1 MPERLQLTKNAQFFR
16 IGSPLS
22 DEIVQEVLDAAAD
35 NITLD
40 GEFII
45 DSFRQERL
53 LEEQEFSFVYSVKV
67 FPSTRP
73 VYFLDDDFEDIVH
86 AFILVIEVDNYI
98 AILKKSCANISD
110 TLEKY
115 FTLIGS
121 KEFSSSFSDEDV
133 EFQKMA
139 LRNMTISDRAMRTRS
154 YEAANLKGL
163 LSTHS
168 AGRSIPFY
176 FKLRQGSTT
185 KSISGSGRV
194 VESSSRESIDDI
206 GVWVRDQINLIES
219 PTSNNFLDAF
229 ASKIELSDV
238 LELTKPNAILIES
251 SSLFERIEKDD
262 LTLAYKTRKGKKVS
276 VSSRIFKKIECA
288 LEPVYELD
296 DELSIVGGDNSS
308 WVRENK
314 KTLTLHSKTLSK
326 FRVVENGKEITLQ
339 KFIIK
344 NGLYSITFDDPK
356 YMYFMGSC
364 FEDSSGV
371 SEIDNILEIL
381 QPMNDM
387 SKVRS
392 EKGKFD
398 KSASRFSED
407 SMFSLVEAVHK
418 NDDYIFCDDLGDEW
432 ADHITFNKKDSN
444 ICFVHSKH
452 GDPSTSASNLHDV
465 VGQGI
470 KNLGNMYFGMDLMLS
485 KLNNSLS
492 YNYKSSSGIETNIAR
507 IRKGDPD
514 QFEGFVNNLLKDYK
528 LNRRCVLSCS
538 FISKSDVEREFLKIK
553 NKAPVRGHVTQLFWI
568 ISSFAHAAKDM
579 NTIPLIYCNK

>member
-22 DEIVQEVLDAAAD
+22 DETVQEVLDAAAD

-53 LEEQEFSFVYSVKV
+53 LDDQEFSFVYSVKV

-98 AILKKSCANISD
+98 AIVKKSCANISD

-238 LELTKPNAILIES
+238 LELTKPNAVLIES

-262 LTLAYKTRKGKKVS
+262 LTLAYKARKGKKVS
-276 VSSRIFKKIECA
+276 VSSRIFKKLECA
-288 LEPVYELD
+288 LESVYELD
-296 DELSIVGGDNSS
+296 DELNIVGGDNSS
-308 WVRENK
+308 WVRKNK

-381 QPMNDM
+381 QPMNGM
-387 SKVRS
+387 SEVRS

-398 KSASRFSED
+398 KSASRFSKD
-407 SMFSLVEAVHK
+407 SMFSLVETVHK
-418 NDDYIFCDDLGDEW
+418 NDDYVFCDDLGDEW

-470 KNLGNMYFGMDLMLS
+470 KNLGNMYFGMDLMLA
-485 KLNNSLS
+485 KLNSSLS
-492 YNYKSSSGIETNIAR
+492 YNYKSSSGIETNITR

-514 QFEGFVNNLLKDYK
+514 QFEDFLNNLLKDYK

-538 FISKSDVEREFLKIK
+538 FISKSGVEREFFKIK

-568 ISSFAHAAKDM
+568 MSSFAHAAKDM
-579 NTIPLIYCNK
+579 NTIPLIYCNE

>member
-1 MPERLQLTKNAQFFR
+1 M
-16 IGSPLS
+16 S

-73 VYFLDDDFEDIVH
+73 VYFLDDDFKDIVH

-115 FTLIGS
+115 FTLIGN

-176 FKLRQGSTT
+176 FKLRQGSKT

-238 LELTKPNAILIES
+238 LELTNPNAILIES

-276 VSSRIFKKIECA
+276 VSSRIFKKLECA
-288 LEPVYELD
+288 LESVYELD
-296 DELSIVGGDNSS
+296 DELNIVGGDNSS

-326 FRVVENGKEITLQ
+326 FRVVQNGKEITLQ

-398 KSASRFSED
+398 KSASRFSKD

-514 QFEGFVNNLLKDYK
+514 QFEGFLNNLLKDYK

-538 FISKSDVEREFLKIK
+538 FISKSDVEREFFKIK

>member
-1 MPERLQLTKNAQFFR
+1 VPERLQLTKNAQFFR

-22 DEIVQEVLDAAAD
+22 DETVQEVLDAAAD

-53 LEEQEFSFVYSVKV
+53 LDDQEFSFVYSVKV

-98 AILKKSCANISD
+98 AIVKKSCANISD

-238 LELTKPNAILIES
+238 LELTKPNAVLIES

-262 LTLAYKTRKGKKVS
+262 LTLAYKARKGKKVS
-276 VSSRIFKKIECA
+276 VSSRIFKKLECA
-288 LEPVYELD
+288 LESVYELD
-296 DELSIVGGDNSS
+296 DELNIVGGDNSS
-308 WVRENK
+308 WVRKNK

-381 QPMNDM
+381 QPMNGM
-387 SKVRS
+387 SEVRS

-398 KSASRFSED
+398 KSASRFSKD
-407 SMFSLVEAVHK
+407 SMFSLVETVHK
-418 NDDYIFCDDLGDEW
+418 NDDYVFCDDLGDEW

-452 GDPSTSASNLHDV
+452 GDPSTASNLHDV

-470 KNLGNMYFGMDLMLS
+470 KNLGNMYFGMDLMLA
-485 KLNNSLS
+485 KLNSSLS
-492 YNYKSSSGIETNIAR
+492 YNYKSSSGIETNITR

-514 QFEGFVNNLLKDYK
+514 QFEDFLNNLLKDYK

-538 FISKSDVEREFLKIK
+538 FISKSGVEREFFKIK

-568 ISSFAHAAKDM
+568 MSSFAHAAKDM
-579 NTIPLIYCNK
+579 NTIPLIYCNE

>member
-16 IGSPLS
+16 TGSPLS

-121 KEFSSSFSDEDV
+121 EEFSSSFSDEDV

-219 PTSNNFLDAF
+219 PISNNFLDAF
-229 ASKIELSDV
+229 ASKIDLSDV
-238 LELTKPNAILIES
+238 LELTKPNAVLIES

-262 LTLAYKTRKGKKVS
+262 LALACKTRKGKKVS
-276 VSSRIFKKIECA
+276 VSSRIFKKLECA
-288 LEPVYELD
+288 LESVYELD
-296 DELSIVGGDNSS
+296 DELNIVGGDNSS
-308 WVRENK
+308 WVRKNK

-326 FRVVENGKEITLQ
+326 FRVVENGKEVTLQ

-387 SKVRS
+387 SKVHS
-392 EKGKFD
+392 EKGEFD

-407 SMFSLVEAVHK
+407 SMFSLVEAVHQ

-432 ADHITFNKKDSN
+432 ADHITFNKRDSN

-470 KNLGNMYFGMDLMLS
+470 KNLGNMYFGRDLMLS

-514 QFEGFVNNLLKDYK
+514 QFEGFLNNLLKDYK

-538 FISKSDVEREFLKIK
+538 FISKSDVKREFLKIK
-553 NKAPVRGHVTQLFWI
+553 NKARVRGHVTQLFWI

>member
-1 MPERLQLTKNAQFFR
+1 MPKRLQLTKNAHFFR
-16 IGSPLS
+16 ITSPLS
-22 DEIVQEVLDAAAD
+22 DSIVQEVLDAAAD
-35 NITLD
+35 NITPD

-45 DSFRQERL
+45 DSFRQERV

-67 FPSTRP
+67 FPSARP
-73 VYFLDDDFEDIVH
+73 VYFLDDDFEDIIH
-86 AFILVIEVDNYI
+86 AFVLIIEIDGYI
-98 AILKKSCANISD
+98 AVLKKSCANLTD

-121 KEFSSSFSDEDV
+121 KEFSSTFSDDDV

-139 LRNMTISDRAMRTRS
+139 LRNMTISDRALRTRS

-168 AGRSIPFY
+168 AGRSVPFY
-176 FKLRQGSTT
+176 FKVRQGSTT
-185 KSISGSGRV
+185 KSISKSGRV
-194 VESSSRESIDDI
+194 VESSSRESISDI
-206 GVWVRDQINLIES
+206 GVWVREQISLIES

-229 ASKIELSDV
+229 ASKTELSDV
-238 LELTKPNAILIES
+238 LGSTKPNAILIES
-251 SSLFERIEKDD
+251 SSLFERIEKNNLPLVYKSRRGRK
-262 LTLAYKTRKGKKVS
+262 LT
-276 VSSRIFKKIECA
+276 VSSRMFKKLECA
-288 LEPVYELD
+288 LEAVYELD
-296 DELSIVGGDNSS
+296 NDGKIIGGDGGS

-326 FRVVENGKEITLQ
+326 FRVVENGKEVTLQ

-344 NGLYSITFDDPK
+344 NGLYSIAFDDPK
-356 YMYFMGSC
+356 YMYFNGSC
-364 FEDSSGV
+364 FEDSSGI

-381 QPMNDM
+381 QPIDGM
-387 SKVRS
+387 SKVQS
-392 EKGKFD
+392 EKGRVCRSSWK
-398 KSASRFSED
+398 FSED
-407 SMFSLVEAVHK
+407 SMFSFVEAVHE

-432 ADHITFNKKDSN
+432 ADHITFNKRDSN

-470 KNLGNMYFGMDLMLS
+470 KNLGNMYFGMELMLS
-485 KLNNSLS
+485 KVSSSLS
-492 YNYKSSSGIETNIAR
+492 CNYKSSSGIEANIAR

-514 QFEGFVNNLLKDYK
+514 QFESYLNNLLKDYK

-538 FISKSDVEREFLKIK
+538 FVSKSGIEGEFLKIK
-553 NKAPVRGHVTQLFWI
+553 NGKRVRGHVTQLFWI

-579 NTIPLIYCNK
+579 NIIPLIYCDK